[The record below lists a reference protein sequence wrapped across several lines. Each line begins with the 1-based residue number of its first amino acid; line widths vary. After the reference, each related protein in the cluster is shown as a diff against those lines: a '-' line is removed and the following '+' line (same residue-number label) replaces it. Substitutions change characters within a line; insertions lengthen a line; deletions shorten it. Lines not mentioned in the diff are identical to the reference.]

1 MPVVVLFGA
10 GASHGEVG
18 ILPSTPPLG
27 AGLYQELASMFPTTW
42 GTLQSSLQ
50 AQFYNNF
57 EDGMSALW
65 DSGSHTIPMLMQGMA
80 IFFARYQLSYQKVDA
95 YSRLLEEMEKSG
107 KLSSVRFSSLNYDCL
122 FEIGASLA
130 GRTVNYFDDV
140 PASDSDVIVWK
151 LHGSCNFLP
160 HGGVT
165 ATRGISFS
173 PGVAFGTGIRPVNP
187 NEVTTYCTSD
197 TALYPVMAVYARGK
211 PVQIAS
217 EIIQRIQGFWAAAIE
232 SASTVIVIGVN
243 PHPADKHIWEPLS
256 TTESKLLFVG
266 NKSAFSDWES
276 TYRRDRNSVYLGG
289 RFDSC
294 IREIVQNL

>member
-1 MPVVVLFGA
+1 MSVVVLFGA

-27 AGLYQELASMFPTTW
+27 SGLYQELASMFPTTW

-50 AQFYNNF
+50 ARFHNNF
-57 EDGMSALW
+57 EDGMSTLW
-65 DSGSHTIPMLMQGMA
+65 NSGSHAIPVLMQQMA
-80 IFFARYQLSYQKVDA
+80 IFFARYQLSYQKVDT
-95 YSRLLEEMEKSG
+95 YSRLLEDIKQSG

-140 PASDSDVIVWK
+140 PASDSDVMVWK

-165 ATRGISFS
+165 ATRDVSFS
-173 PGVAFGTGIRPVNP
+173 SGVTFGTGVRLVNP
-187 NEVTTYCTSD
+187 NEVATYCMSD

-217 EIIQRIQGFWAAAIE
+217 GIIQRIQGFWATAIE

-256 TTESKLLFVG
+256 ATEAKLLFVG
-266 NKSAFSDWES
+266 NKSAFSDWQS
-276 TYRRDRNSVYLGG
+276 TYRRDRDSVYLGG

-294 IREIVQNL
+294 IREIIQNL